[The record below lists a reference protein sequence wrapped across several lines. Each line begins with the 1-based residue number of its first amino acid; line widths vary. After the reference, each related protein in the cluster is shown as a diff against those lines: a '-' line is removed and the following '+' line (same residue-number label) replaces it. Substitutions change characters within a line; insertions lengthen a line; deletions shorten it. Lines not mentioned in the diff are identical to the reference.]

1 MLRVFAACFAVL
13 GLCASA
19 AAGTPRQWQQ
29 KAPLSAPRSEVAGTR
44 LGNAIYV
51 VGGFT
56 PDGRPSA
63 RVDAYLPRT
72 NTWRRLPDLPTTAHH
87 AMAAGNRGLLYVVGG
102 YGPDSQPLDSAYV
115 LQDRRWTEL
124 PRMPEPRAAGG
135 AVVLGEQIYVIGGV
149 VRTGGRRL
157 ATTAL
162 RYDIATR
169 RWSHVP
175 GPTPREHLGVTAF
188 ASRIY
193 AVAGRKAG
201 FDTNLD
207 LLESYR
213 PGARQWR
220 RLPPVPGKRGGTG
233 AAAGGSFIV
242 SVGGE
247 QFSGTIRTVF
257 GYNVLT
263 GRWRRL
269 PDLRTPRHGLAV
281 VGMIGRGIYAIAGG
295 RQPGLGGV
303 TGTNELLTLR

>member
-1 MLRVFAACFAVL
+1 MVRV
-13 GLCASA
+13 LCAGFVVLVMSA
-19 AAGTPRQWQQ
+19 TAGAGTPRQWQQ
-29 KAPLSAPRSEVAGTR
+29 KAPLAAPRSEVAGTH

-51 VGGFT
+51 VGGVT
-56 PDGRPSA
+56 SDGRHSA

-87 AMAAGNRGLLYVVGG
+87 PMAAGNRGLLYVVGG
-102 YGPDSQPLDSAYV
+102 YGPDNQPLDSAYV
-115 LQDRRWTEL
+115 LRDGQWMEL

-135 AVVLGEQIYVIGGV
+135 AVVLGEQIFVVGGV

-157 ATTAL
+157 ATTTL
-162 RYDIATR
+162 RYNIAAK
-169 RWSHVP
+169 RWSRVP

-213 PGARQWR
+213 PGARTWS
-220 RLPPVPGKRGGTG
+220 RLPPVPGRRGGTG
-233 AAAGGSFIV
+233 AAQAGGLIV

-257 GYNVLT
+257 GYDVLAR
-263 GRWRRL
+263 RWRRL

-281 VGMIGRGIYAIAGG
+281 VGMIDRGVYAIAGG
-295 RQPGLGGV
+295 TQPGLAGV
-303 TGTNELLTLR
+303 SGTNEFLTLR